1 MYKLYYI
8 IIYCSI
14 YKELI
19 IAFCNLCLSN
29 DIMKGILHYL
39 PFQFVNF
46 SKIEGY
52 TCAAGSSRGVLVVND
67 LNLPGVVNIR
77 IKEAMIS

>member
-1 MYKLYYI
+1 
-8 IIYCSI
+8 
-14 YKELI
+14 
-19 IAFCNLCLSN
+19 
-29 DIMKGILHYL
+29 MKGILHYL

-46 SKIEGY
+46 SKIERY